1 MSINFRLQKINVH
14 VEYLGRIKTTEIPPY
29 KPIEY
34 LIGIV
39 KNLFYPVTSKIKIL
53 YNQSDIIP
61 YGKYIIGDFFKLK
74 THISLKIVSQNYNSD
89 SPHFQIKNKFNFPN
103 ENAAFMCSCGR
114 NLISFYCRT
123 SKAFICN
130 YCRFNSIHEGHRTI
144 KIDTNNLI
152 NNINKENNHNLYK
165 KRSISQEN
173 AKNLNY
179 IERIK
184 HYKNKVSVSEVDQ
197 EISILNNK
205 IKLGRKDIL
214 KKENEINV
222 LKNKVKIL
230 SMELNKKKANMKY
243 DKNLKK
249 EFNKIKKEREQDQKR
264 LEESRKMREY
274 EIKKKQKFIQNI
286 RIKVKKHN
294 EEVKNQLKSSIE
306 NNMRER
312 LYEKRKNEKF
322 IEEEKNREHSEKRK
336 KILSIKQIFEENN
349 RKKLLIQMNK
359 KQKIIDQLR
368 IQINEQALYNKNLE
382 KKIKLYQNQGFKGIK
397 NLERIDTFTI
407 Y

>member
-1 MSINFRLQKINVH
+1 MSSENEK
-14 VEYLGRIKTTEIPPY
+14 EI
-29 KPIEY
+29 E
-34 LIGIV
+34 
-39 KNLFYPVTSKIKIL
+39 
-53 YNQSDIIP
+53 II
-61 YGKYIIGDFFKLK
+61 
-74 THISLKIVSQNYNSD
+74 
-89 SPHFQIKNKFNFPN
+89 
-103 ENAAFMCSCGR
+103 
-114 NLISFYCRT
+114 
-123 SKAFICN
+123 
-130 YCRFNSIHEGHRTI
+130 
-144 KIDTNNLI
+144 IDTNNLI

-368 IQINEQALYNKNLE
+368 IQINEQAVYNKNLE

-397 NLERIDTFTI
+397 NLERLDTFTI

>member
-1 MSINFRLQKINVH
+1 MSSENEK
-14 VEYLGRIKTTEIPPY
+14 EI
-29 KPIEY
+29 E
-34 LIGIV
+34 
-39 KNLFYPVTSKIKIL
+39 
-53 YNQSDIIP
+53 II
-61 YGKYIIGDFFKLK
+61 
-74 THISLKIVSQNYNSD
+74 
-89 SPHFQIKNKFNFPN
+89 
-103 ENAAFMCSCGR
+103 
-114 NLISFYCRT
+114 
-123 SKAFICN
+123 
-130 YCRFNSIHEGHRTI
+130 
-144 KIDTNNLI
+144 IDTNNLI

-230 SMELNKKKANMKY
+230 SMELDKKKANMKY

-264 LEESRKMREY
+264 LEESKKMREY

-397 NLERIDTFTI
+397 NLERLDTFTI

>member
-1 MSINFRLQKINVH
+1 MSS
-14 VEYLGRIKTTEIPPY
+14 E
-29 KPIEY
+29 
-34 LIGIV
+34 
-39 KNLFYPVTSKIKIL
+39 
-53 YNQSDIIP
+53 
-61 YGKYIIGDFFKLK
+61 
-74 THISLKIVSQNYNSD
+74 
-89 SPHFQIKNKFNFPN
+89 N
-103 ENAAFMCSCGR
+103 ENE
-114 NLISFYCRT
+114 IE
-123 SKAFICN
+123 I
-130 YCRFNSIHEGHRTI
+130 I
-144 KIDTNNLI
+144 IDTNNLI

-368 IQINEQALYNKNLE
+368 IQINEQAVYNKNLE

-397 NLERIDTFTI
+397 SLERIDTFTI

>member
-1 MSINFRLQKINVH
+1 MSSENEK
-14 VEYLGRIKTTEIPPY
+14 EI
-29 KPIEY
+29 E
-34 LIGIV
+34 
-39 KNLFYPVTSKIKIL
+39 
-53 YNQSDIIP
+53 II
-61 YGKYIIGDFFKLK
+61 
-74 THISLKIVSQNYNSD
+74 
-89 SPHFQIKNKFNFPN
+89 
-103 ENAAFMCSCGR
+103 
-114 NLISFYCRT
+114 
-123 SKAFICN
+123 
-130 YCRFNSIHEGHRTI
+130 
-144 KIDTNNLI
+144 IDTNNLI